1 MCSWASHDQLRIATI
16 PLMAL
21 PSQGG
26 FSSVRRG
33 SMYRRKRGR
42 RGLSWLIVIVV
53 FSGVAWIVWPSD
65 STETSEVIQA
75 AQSTPQIIKKPIVIA
90 TPPVRAQNQTPR
102 TTETPVIEEPK
113 LVVAPVEATPLPV
126 ELSKTKTLLLAAT
139 TSANLEEGLLLID
152 SGQPVAARLQL
163 SSLLRSGSLTDS
175 EAAQARGVLTD
186 ISDNLVFS
194 KEIKAND
201 PFAIEYIIR
210 GGDTLSGIVQK
221 MGLQVNWRFI
231 QRINEIPQ
239 ASGIR
244 PGQNIKL
251 ITGPFHAK
259 IDKDTYRIDLYQ
271 GDGNEQVFVR
281 SFRVGLGEFNSTPT
295 GLFKVRKNSKLVN
308 PTWVNPRT
316 REFFSADNPMNPI
329 GERWIGLEG
338 VEERTMDLSGLGIHG
353 TIEPDTIG
361 TQSSM
366 GCIRMGSSDI
376 TQVYEM
382 LAEGVSTV
390 EIH

>member
-1 MCSWASHDQLRIATI
+1 
-16 PLMAL
+16 MAL

-33 SMYRRKRGR
+33 GMYRRKRGR

-75 AQSTPQIIKKPIVIA
+75 AQSTSQIIKKPIVIA

-102 TTETPVIEEPK
+102 TTETPVIEESK
-113 LVVAPVEATPLPV
+113 LVVAPVEAAPLPV
-126 ELSKTKTLLLAAT
+126 EPSKTKTLLLAAT
-139 TSANLEEGLLLID
+139 TSANLEEGLLLLD

-231 QRINEIPQ
+231 QRINDIPQ

-259 IDKDTYRIDLYQ
+259 VDKDTYRIDLYQ

-353 TIEPDTIG
+353 TIEPNTIG

-390 EIH
+390 KIH

>member
-1 MCSWASHDQLRIATI
+1 
-16 PLMAL
+16 MAL

-42 RGLSWLIVIVV
+42 KGVSWLIVVV
-53 FSGVAWIVWPSD
+53 TATGITWLLWPNS
-65 STETSEVIQA
+65 STEDRAEIAQAPLELPVVEEV
-75 AQSTPQIIKKPIVIA
+75 KPTFIA
-90 TPPVRAQNQTPR
+90 TPPVIAEKPAPKLAPIIKEPEVTVA
-102 TTETPVIEEPK
+102 VIEEEPIQ
-113 LVVAPVEATPLPV
+113 VTEPVI
-126 ELSKTKTLLLAAT
+126 SKPIVLAAT
-139 TSANLEEGLLLID
+139 TSANLEEGLALLD
-152 SGQPVAARLQL
+152 NGQLVAARLQL
-163 SSLLRSGSLTDS
+163 STLLRSGSLTES

-186 ISDNLVFS
+186 ISDTLVFS
-194 KEIKAND
+194 KKIVQDD
-201 PFAIEYIIR
+201 PFVIEYIIR

-231 QRINEIPQ
+231 QRINGVKQ
-239 ASGIR
+239 ASSIR

-259 IDKDTYRIDLYQ
+259 VDKDTYRIDLYQ
-271 GDGNEQVFVR
+271 GDGSEQVFVR
-281 SFRVGLGEFNSTPT
+281 SYRVGLGEFNSTPT
-295 GLFKVRKNSKLVN
+295 GLFKVRNNSKLVN

-338 VEERTMDLSGLGIHG
+338 IEERTKDLTGLGIHG
-353 TIEPDTIG
+353 TIEPETIG

-366 GCIRMGSSDI
+366 GCIRMESNAVA
-376 TQVYEM
+376 QVYEM

>member
-75 AQSTPQIIKKPIVIA
+75 AQSTSQIIKKPIVIA

-113 LVVAPVEATPLPV
+113 LVVAPVEAAPLPV
-126 ELSKTKTLLLAAT
+126 EPSKTKTLLLAAT
-139 TSANLEEGLLLID
+139 TSANLEEGLLLLD

-231 QRINEIPQ
+231 QRINDIPQ

-259 IDKDTYRIDLYQ
+259 VDKDTYRIDLYQ

-353 TIEPDTIG
+353 TIEPNTIG

-390 EIH
+390 KIH

>member
-1 MCSWASHDQLRIATI
+1 
-16 PLMAL
+16 MAL

-33 SMYRRKRGR
+33 GMYRRKRGR
-42 RGLSWLIVIVV
+42 RGMSWFIVIVTA
-53 FSGVAWIVWPSD
+53 SGITWLLWPNSSTKEVVVAQVAEAPEELPILQESKPSH
-65 STETSEVIQA
+65 
-75 AQSTPQIIKKPIVIA
+75 IA
-90 TPPVRAQNQTPR
+90 TPPVI
-102 TTETPVIEEPK
+102 TELPKPPVVTERESPIIEKPEM
-113 LVVAPVEATPLPV
+113 VVTVAEERPAEVTEHV
-126 ELSKTKTLLLAAT
+126 ITKPIVLAAT
-139 TSANLEEGLLLID
+139 TSTNLEEGLNLLD
-152 SGQPVAARLQL
+152 SGQPVVARLQL
-163 SSLLRSGSLTDS
+163 SSLLRSGSLTEN

-186 ISDNLVFS
+186 ISDTLVFS
-194 KEIKAND
+194 KEIAQDD
-201 PFAIEYIIR
+201 PFVIEYIIR

-231 QRINEIPQ
+231 QRINGIKQ

-251 ITGPFHAK
+251 VTGPFHAK
-259 IDKDTYRIDLYQ
+259 VDKETYRIDLYQ

-281 SFRVGLGEFNSTPT
+281 SYRVGLGEFNSTPT
-295 GLFKVRKNSKLVN
+295 GLFKVRNNSKLVN

-338 VEERTMDLSGLGIHG
+338 VQERTKDLSGLGIHG
-353 TIEPDTIG
+353 TIEPETIG

-366 GCIRMGSSDI
+366 GCIRMESNAVA
-376 TQVYEM
+376 QVYEM

-390 EIH
+390 EIR

>member
-1 MCSWASHDQLRIATI
+1 
-16 PLMAL
+16 MAL

-75 AQSTPQIIKKPIVIA
+75 AQSTSQIIKKPIVIA

-113 LVVAPVEATPLPV
+113 LVVAPVEAAPLPV
-126 ELSKTKTLLLAAT
+126 EPSKTKTLLLAAT
-139 TSANLEEGLLLID
+139 TSANLEEGLLLLD

-231 QRINEIPQ
+231 QRINDIPQ

-259 IDKDTYRIDLYQ
+259 VDKDTYRIDLYQ

-353 TIEPDTIG
+353 TIEPNTIG

-390 EIH
+390 KIH

>member
-1 MCSWASHDQLRIATI
+1 
-16 PLMAL
+16 
-21 PSQGG
+21 
-26 FSSVRRG
+26 
-33 SMYRRKRGR
+33 
-42 RGLSWLIVIVV
+42 LSWLIVFIV
-53 FSGVAWIVWPSD
+53 FSGVAWVVWPSD
-65 STETSEVIQA
+65 STETSEVIQV
-75 AQSTPQIIKKPIVIA
+75 AQSTPEVIKKPIVIA
-90 TPPVRAQNQTPR
+90 TPPVRAQNQPLR
-102 TTETPVIEEPK
+102 STETPVIEEPK
-113 LVVAPVEATPLPV
+113 LVVAPIETTPLPV
-126 ELSKTKTLLLAAT
+126 EPPTTKPLLLAAT
-139 TSANLEEGLLLID
+139 TSANLEEGLLLLD

-231 QRINEIPQ
+231 QRINDIPQ

-338 VEERTMDLSGLGIHG
+338 VEERTRDLSGLGIHG

-366 GCIRMGSSDI
+366 GCIRMDSSDI

-390 EIH
+390 EIN

>member
-1 MCSWASHDQLRIATI
+1 MCSWASHDQRRIATI

-75 AQSTPQIIKKPIVIA
+75 AQSTPQIIKKSIVIA
-90 TPPVRAQNQTPR
+90 TPPVRDQNQTPR
-102 TTETPVIEEPK
+102 TTETPVIKESK
-113 LVVAPVEATPLPV
+113 LVVAPVEAIPLPV
-126 ELSKTKTLLLAAT
+126 EPPTTKPLLLAAT
-139 TSANLEEGLLLID
+139 TSANLEEGLLLLD

-259 IDKDTYRIDLYQ
+259 VDKDTYRIDLYQ

-316 REFFSADNPMNPI
+316 REFFSAGNPMNRV

-353 TIEPDTIG
+353 TIEPGTIG

>member
-1 MCSWASHDQLRIATI
+1 
-16 PLMAL
+16 MAL

-33 SMYRRKRGR
+33 GMYRRKRGR
-42 RGLSWLIVIVV
+42 RGLSWLIVLVTASCITW
-53 FSGVAWIVWPSD
+53 FLWPSA
-65 STETSEVIQA
+65 TVEEPVAIAEVTVPA
-75 AQSTPQIIKKPIVIA
+75 THEPVVLA
-90 TPPVRAQNQTPR
+90 TPPVRTQQPAPAKTPIV
-102 TTETPVIEEPK
+102 EAPVVKPRVEVAAVEEVVLEEEIEEPSP
-113 LVVAPVEATPLPV
+113 VV
-126 ELSKTKTLLLAAT
+126 SKPIVLAAT
-139 TSANLEEGLLLID
+139 TSANLEEGLRLLD
-152 SGQPVAARLQL
+152 DGQIVAARLQL
-163 SSLLRSGSLTDS
+163 SNLLRSGSLTQN

-186 ISDNLVFS
+186 ISDTLVFS
-194 KEIKAND
+194 KEIVADD

-231 QRINEIPQ
+231 QRINNVKH

-259 IDKDTYRIDLYQ
+259 VDKDSFRIDLYL

-281 SFRVGLGEFNSTPT
+281 SYRVGLGEFNSTPV
-295 GLFKVRKNSKLVN
+295 GLFKVRRNSKLIN

-316 REFFSADNPMNPI
+316 REPFSADNPLNPI

-338 VEERTMDLSGLGIHG
+338 IEERTKDLSGLGIHG
-353 TIEPDTIG
+353 TIEPETIG
-361 TQSSM
+361 KQASM
-366 GCIRMGSSDI
+366 GCIRMGSDDVA
-376 TQVYEM
+376 QVYEM
-382 LAEGVSTV
+382 LSEGVSTV
-390 EIH
+390 VIR

>member
-1 MCSWASHDQLRIATI
+1 
-16 PLMAL
+16 MAL

-33 SMYRRKRGR
+33 GMYRRKRGR

-75 AQSTPQIIKKPIVIA
+75 AQSTSQIIKKPIVIA

-113 LVVAPVEATPLPV
+113 LVVAPVEAAPLPV
-126 ELSKTKTLLLAAT
+126 EPSKTKTLLLAAT
-139 TSANLEEGLLLID
+139 TSANLEEGLLLLD

-231 QRINEIPQ
+231 QRINDIPQ

-259 IDKDTYRIDLYQ
+259 VDKDTYRIDLYQ

-353 TIEPDTIG
+353 TIEPNTIG

-366 GCIRMGSSDI
+366 GCIRMSSSDI

-390 EIH
+390 KIH

>member
-1 MCSWASHDQLRIATI
+1 
-16 PLMAL
+16 MAL

-26 FSSVRRG
+26 FSSIRRG

-42 RGLSWLIVIVV
+42 RGLSWLIVFIV
-53 FSGVAWIVWPSD
+53 FSGVAWVVWPSD
-65 STETSEVIQA
+65 STETSEVIQV
-75 AQSTPQIIKKPIVIA
+75 AQSTPEVIEKPIVIA
-90 TPPVRAQNQTPR
+90 TPPVRAQNQPLR
-102 TTETPVIEEPK
+102 STETPVIEEPK
-113 LVVAPVEATPLPV
+113 LVVAPIETTPLPV
-126 ELSKTKTLLLAAT
+126 EPPTTKPLLLAAT
-139 TSANLEEGLLLID
+139 TSANLEEGLLLLD

-231 QRINEIPQ
+231 QRINDIPQ

-338 VEERTMDLSGLGIHG
+338 VEERTRDLSGLGIHG

-366 GCIRMGSSDI
+366 GCIRMDSSDI

-390 EIH
+390 EIN

>member
-102 TTETPVIEEPK
+102 TTETPVIEEPT

-126 ELSKTKTLLLAAT
+126 EPPKTNTLLLAAT
-139 TSANLEEGLLLID
+139 ISANLEEGLLLLD

-259 IDKDTYRIDLYQ
+259 VDKDTYRIDLYQ

-338 VEERTMDLSGLGIHG
+338 VEEHTMDLSGLGIHG
-353 TIEPDTIG
+353 TIEPGTIG

>member
-1 MCSWASHDQLRIATI
+1 
-16 PLMAL
+16 MAL

-33 SMYRRKRGR
+33 GMYRRKRGR

-75 AQSTPQIIKKPIVIA
+75 AQSTSQIIKKPIVIA

-113 LVVAPVEATPLPV
+113 LVVAPVEAAPLPV
-126 ELSKTKTLLLAAT
+126 EPSKTKTLLLAAT
-139 TSANLEEGLLLID
+139 TSANLEEGLLLLD

-231 QRINEIPQ
+231 QRINDIPQ

-259 IDKDTYRIDLYQ
+259 VDKDTYRIDLYQ

-353 TIEPDTIG
+353 TIEPNTIG

-390 EIH
+390 KIH

>member
-1 MCSWASHDQLRIATI
+1 
-16 PLMAL
+16 MAL

-26 FSSVRRG
+26 FSSIRRG

-42 RGLSWLIVIVV
+42 RGLSWLIVFIV
-53 FSGVAWIVWPSD
+53 FSGVAWVVWPSD
-65 STETSEVIQA
+65 STETSEVIQV
-75 AQSTPQIIKKPIVIA
+75 AQSTPEVIKKPIVIA
-90 TPPVRAQNQTPR
+90 TPPVRAQNQPLR
-102 TTETPVIEEPK
+102 STETPVIEEPK
-113 LVVAPVEATPLPV
+113 LVVAPIETTPLPV
-126 ELSKTKTLLLAAT
+126 EPPTTKPLLLAAT
-139 TSANLEEGLLLID
+139 TSANLEEGLLLLD

-231 QRINEIPQ
+231 QRINDIPQ

-338 VEERTMDLSGLGIHG
+338 VEERTRDLSGLGIHG

-366 GCIRMGSSDI
+366 GCIRMDSSDI

-390 EIH
+390 EIN

>member
-1 MCSWASHDQLRIATI
+1 
-16 PLMAL
+16 MAL

-53 FSGVAWIVWPSD
+53 FSGVAWVVWPND
-65 STETSEVIQA
+65 STETTEVIQA
-75 AQSTPQIIKKPIVIA
+75 AQSTPQVIKKPIVIA
-90 TPPVRAQNQTPR
+90 TPPVRDQNQTPR
-102 TTETPVIEEPK
+102 TTETPVIKESK
-113 LVVAPVEATPLPV
+113 LVVAPVEAIPLPV
-126 ELSKTKTLLLAAT
+126 EPPKTNTLLLAAT
-139 TSANLEEGLLLID
+139 ISANLEEGLLLLD

-259 IDKDTYRIDLYQ
+259 VDKDTYRIDLYQ

-338 VEERTMDLSGLGIHG
+338 VEERTKALTGLGIHG
-353 TIEPDTIG
+353 TIEPGTIG

>member
-1 MCSWASHDQLRIATI
+1 
-16 PLMAL
+16 MAL

-33 SMYRRKRGR
+33 GMYRRKRGR

-75 AQSTPQIIKKPIVIA
+75 AQSTSQIIKKPIVIA

-113 LVVAPVEATPLPV
+113 LVVAPVEAAPLPV
-126 ELSKTKTLLLAAT
+126 EPSKTKTLLLAAT
-139 TSANLEEGLLLID
+139 TSANLEEGLLLLD

-231 QRINEIPQ
+231 QRINDIPQ

-259 IDKDTYRIDLYQ
+259 VDKDTYRIDLYQ

-353 TIEPDTIG
+353 TIEPNTIG

-382 LAEGVSTV
+382 LAEGVLHRQNSLTYNV
-390 EIH
+390 SPLLGLLT

>member
-1 MCSWASHDQLRIATI
+1 
-16 PLMAL
+16 MAL

-53 FSGVAWIVWPSD
+53 FSGVAWVVWPND
-65 STETSEVIQA
+65 STETTEVIQA
-75 AQSTPQIIKKPIVIA
+75 AQSTPQVIKKPIVIA
-90 TPPVRAQNQTPR
+90 TPPVRDQNQTPR
-102 TTETPVIEEPK
+102 TTETPVIKESK
-113 LVVAPVEATPLPV
+113 LVVAPVEAIPLPV
-126 ELSKTKTLLLAAT
+126 EPPKTNTLLLAAT
-139 TSANLEEGLLLID
+139 ISANLEEGLLLLD

-259 IDKDTYRIDLYQ
+259 VDKDTYRIDLYQ

-353 TIEPDTIG
+353 TIEPGTIG

>member
-1 MCSWASHDQLRIATI
+1 
-16 PLMAL
+16 MAL

-26 FSSVRRG
+26 FSSIRRG

-42 RGLSWLIVIVV
+42 RGLSWLIVFIV
-53 FSGVAWIVWPSD
+53 FSGVAWVVWPSD
-65 STETSEVIQA
+65 STETTEDIQV
-75 AQSTPQIIKKPIVIA
+75 AQSTPAGIEKPIVIA
-90 TPPVRAQNQTPR
+90 TPPVRAQNQPLR
-102 TTETPVIEEPK
+102 STETPVIEEPK
-113 LVVAPVEATPLPV
+113 LVVAPIETTPLPV
-126 ELSKTKTLLLAAT
+126 EPPTTKPLLLAAT
-139 TSANLEEGLLLID
+139 TSANLEEGLLLLD

-231 QRINEIPQ
+231 QRINDIPQ

-338 VEERTMDLSGLGIHG
+338 VEERTRDLSGLGIHG

-366 GCIRMGSSDI
+366 GCIRMDSSDI

-390 EIH
+390 EIN